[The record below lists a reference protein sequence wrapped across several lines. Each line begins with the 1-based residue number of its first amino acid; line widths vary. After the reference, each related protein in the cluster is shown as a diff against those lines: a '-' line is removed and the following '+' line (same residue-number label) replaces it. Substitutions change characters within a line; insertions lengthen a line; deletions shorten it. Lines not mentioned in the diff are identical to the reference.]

1 MLIKC
6 ENQSRR
12 SPVQHDTTSPVFN
25 TQVIFYRKDIDS
37 PVTIQ
42 VRQPQGSCSGQGGQ
56 HSSSPGLHWASC
68 SFV

>member
-12 SPVQHDTTSPVFN
+12 SPVQHNTTSPVFN
-25 TQVIFYRKDIDS
+25 TQVIFYRRDIDS

-42 VRQPQGSCSGQGGQ
+42 VRHPQGSCSGQGGQ
-56 HSSSPGLHWASC
+56 HSSIPGLCWANF
-68 SFV
+68 SFL